1 MSKSKFNV
9 NNTKKGKEER
19 TYESIL
25 FDSKLEME
33 YYKDVLLPSFNKGE
47 IINIVLQPKYTLQSS
62 YYKKGI
68 KILPID
74 YVADFLVKYANGDE
88 IIVDV
93 KGMPDTTA
101 ILKRKMFDYI
111 YPEKKLVWLSKS
123 KIDGG
128 WISYDD
134 LKKNRAIRRKIKKQ
148 KKSNVKL

>member
-1 MSKSKFNV
+1 LSKSKFNV